1 MQEAKA
7 IHHLR
12 QYQKRYGLSALVLAG
27 AVGAVCTL
35 AGWPAAGRGVA
46 LGAVF
51 SAANFVLM
59 GEAAAR
65 KFALGGGRRLT
76 STIILIG
83 RYALLAAPVVIA
95 VKVTAFDLPATIA
108 GIFAVQGCIV
118 LETLFGAFR
127 GGSRT
132 V

>member
-7 IHHLR
+7 IHHIR
-12 QYQKRYGLSALVLAG
+12 KYQKRYGLAALSLAA

-35 AGWPAAGRGVA
+35 AGWPAVGKGVA

-59 GEAAAR
+59 GEATAR
-65 KFALGGGRRLT
+65 RFVLGGGRRLT
-76 STIILIG
+76 SSIILIG
-83 RYALLAAPVVIA
+83 RYTLLAAPVVIA
-95 VKVTAFDLPATIA
+95 IKVTAFDLPATVA
-108 GIFAVQGCIV
+108 GVFAVQGCIA
-118 LETLFGAFR
+118 LEALFGAFG